1 MDIFFLKIRANLH
14 LKNAAPEGEKY
25 KKMFKEFLNENKDKE
40 SYTF

>member
-25 KKMFKEFLNENKDKE
+25 KNKDKE